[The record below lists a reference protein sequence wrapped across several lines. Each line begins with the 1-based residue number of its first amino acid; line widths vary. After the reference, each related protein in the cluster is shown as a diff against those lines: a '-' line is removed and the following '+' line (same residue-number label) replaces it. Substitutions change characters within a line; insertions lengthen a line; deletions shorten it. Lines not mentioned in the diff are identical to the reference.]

1 VNNPAPIF
9 CDESR
14 TDTFGHTRGHT
25 VPELIIAAI
34 LIGVFVLFAGIFLL
48 GYALFQ
54 VSKMHSALAEAG
66 QRIQQLESTV
76 TKIVTGE
83 TPAGR
88 LAAPDT
94 PVLVESPSA
103 AAAPQASREPA
114 AAQPEPAAAASAAP
128 PPPAP
133 PPRAKPAPPAV
144 EEVDAQGVDEWP
156 WGGIAAAGAAL
167 LVLLLGANQVVNAV
181 ATATVGFGIGA
192 GLMAAGFSRYAGG
205 RRFAAPMGATVLAI
219 AIAVATGPLDVLD
232 AATGFLALSV
242 TCLAAAGLSAWSGRA
257 LAGVAAVLGA
267 ATPLLI
273 PVGAAAGPETLSA
286 LGGHAGAAARYGHL
300 VALTATLLLAAG
312 FRPALSGWAL
322 ASVGAALAWGVVDAI
337 QGAPMAT
344 VYLSALGV
352 LGLCLLWDET
362 NAPGPL
368 TTLWG
373 RLQASKEATKVG
385 AALTVAA
392 GILLAVTV
400 WRAAAAAGVQAA
412 AGLLILAVLGH
423 AVSAVR
429 PGYGGYA
436 LILTGVSALAIL
448 VWPRGM
454 GLGEAGLS
462 ENQAV
467 LAAAGVLAILGVASG
482 WREARSSGREGNAI
496 AFGSLAPLLAIGA
509 AAVRL
514 QGAEALWL
522 AGGALAVAA
531 SSALMAQG
539 FGGQAQSG
547 QAQSAQAQ
555 SGQAQN
561 GSGAAAARTTGMAI
575 AGAAT
580 ALAVAAAAPA
590 EWLTV
595 ALAALAPALIWID
608 KQRGGAAL
616 TGAAV
621 LVAAAA
627 LARLLWPWA
636 AAAGPLGETP
646 LFNMLLPIYGASAM
660 FFYFGARLLA
670 DARWRSAPLAKQCL
684 LAATWGTGAAFL
696 SMQVRHAF
704 SGAAMIT
711 PVESLA
717 ELGLHATIWIG
728 LALALRVSDRTE
740 PMQPFQLTEGFALAA
755 GIAFSLVGAGFVL
768 NPWWGVLPASAP
780 TIPVFNDLMAGF
792 ALPAAAL
799 ALYAMACASEK
810 QTLRARWISGGAGL
824 LVFIQVILEL
834 RRGFAGA
841 AMNTAAQGDV
851 ERWIYT
857 GATMAGAAAL
867 LIVGMERKS
876 TLLRSGSLA
885 LVLAA
890 LAKALVFDLSAVEGG
905 MRALAA
911 LAILATGAVV
921 WRFYQTK
928 VFNRSVAAQPIGPNA
943 KAAPRQ

>member
-1 VNNPAPIF
+1 M
-9 CDESR
+9 
-14 TDTFGHTRGHT
+14 
-25 VPELIIAAI
+25 PELIIAAI
-34 LIGVFVLFAGIFLL
+34 LIGVFLLFAGIFLL
-48 GYALFQ
+48 CYALFQ
-54 VSKMHSALAEAG
+54 VAKMHSALAEAG
-66 QRIQQLESTV
+66 QRILQLESTV

-83 TPAGR
+83 AAVGR
-88 LAAPDT
+88 LAGPESAVLPEAAPAAT
-94 PVLVESPSA
+94 EPMVEPVGATAAPSSGPSTASGPSPSSG
-103 AAAPQASREPA
+103 PI
-114 AAQPEPAAAASAAP
+114 P
-128 PPPAP
+128 PPP
-133 PPRAKPAPPAV
+133 PRPKPAKPTFEEADAGGV
-144 EEVDAQGVDEWP
+144 EEWP

-167 LVLLLGANQVVNAV
+167 LVLLLGANQVINAV

-205 RRFAAPMGATVLAI
+205 RRFAPPMGATVMAI

-232 AATGFLALSV
+232 AGTGFLALSF
-242 TCLAAAGLSAWSGRA
+242 TCLAAAALSAWSGRA

-273 PVGAAAGPETLSA
+273 PVGAAAGPETLTA
-286 LGGHAGAAARYGHL
+286 LGGQAGAAARYGHL

-312 FRPALSGWAL
+312 FRPGLSGWAL
-322 ASVGAALAWGVVDAI
+322 ASVGAALVWGVVDAI

-344 VYLSALGV
+344 VYLTALGV
-352 LGLCLLWDET
+352 LGLCLLWDES

-368 TTLWG
+368 TALWG

-385 AALTVAA
+385 AALTIAA
-392 GILLAVTV
+392 GLLLAVTV
-400 WRAAAAAGVQAA
+400 WRAAPEAGVQAA
-412 AGLLILAVLGH
+412 AGLLILAALSH

-436 LILTGVSALAIL
+436 LILTGVSALAVL
-448 VWPRGM
+448 VWPQGM
-454 GLGEAGLS
+454 GLVRAGLS

-467 LAAAGVLAILGVASG
+467 LAAAGVVALLGVVSG
-482 WREARSSGREGNAI
+482 WREAQGIGREGNAI

-539 FGGQAQSG
+539 FGGKADSGKAQI
-547 QAQSAQAQ
+547 
-555 SGQAQN
+555 

-575 AGAAT
+575 AGAAA

-595 ALAALAPALIWID
+595 ALAALAPALIFLD

-627 LARLLWPWA
+627 LGRLLWPWA

-670 DARWRSAPLAKQCL
+670 DARWRSAPLARQCL
-684 LAATWGTGAAFL
+684 LAATWVTGAAFL
-696 SMQVRHAF
+696 SMQVRHSF

-711 PVESLA
+711 PVTSLA

-740 PMQPFQLTEGFALAA
+740 PAQPFQLTETFALAV
-755 GIAFSLVGAGFVL
+755 GIGFSLVGAGFVL
-768 NPWWGVLPASAP
+768 NPWWGSMPAPAP
-780 TIPVFNDLMAGF
+780 SVPVFNDMMAGF
-792 ALPAAAL
+792 ALPAGAL
-799 ALYAMACASEK
+799 VVYSLACVSEK
-810 QTLRARWISGGAGL
+810 QVLRGRWMGGVAGL
-824 LVFIQVILEL
+824 LVFIQIILEL

-857 GATMAGAAAL
+857 GAAMAGAAAL

-876 TLLRSGSLA
+876 TLLRAGSLA

-890 LAKALVFDLSAVEGG
+890 LAKALVFDLAAVEGG
-905 MRALAA
+905 LRALAA
-911 LAILATGAVV
+911 LAILATGAIV
-921 WRFYQTK
+921 WRFYQTR
-928 VFNRSVAAQPIGPNA
+928 VFGRPLAERPLGDA